1 MFKKIEIWI
10 LYLILLLSFV
20 FAIGFGTLVRQEL
33 IGTTKLGAVSKTAL
47 FLSEIPVYV
56 RDIFVPINERKDK
69 HPELKGFE
77 GTPNSDETYLL
88 LSIYDGDLKDGLVKL
103 IDLTNF
109 NELHVWNPNIN
120 EFNDLIDM
128 KDEFK
133 YHNRDKNDKRSFF
146 R

>member
-1 MFKKIEIWI
+1 M
-10 LYLILLLSFV
+10 
-20 FAIGFGTLVRQEL
+20 
-33 IGTTKLGAVSKTAL
+33 
-47 FLSEIPVYV
+47 

-120 EFNDLIDM
+120 
-128 KDEFK
+128 
-133 YHNRDKNDKRSFF
+133 
-146 R
+146 